1 MRSPLHCNCGQRI
14 FSRDVTQQGYH
25 QRRFGPSYVY
35 VRFRCSR
42 CKRLGEHFIRQE
54 DWEEGLLNEEV
65 SEISQNERR
74 RFEAMGKIT
83 VAEMADFHFKLEKL
97 TSISP
102 PRNEQSKR

>member
-1 MRSPLHCNCGQRI
+1 
-14 FSRDVTQQGYH
+14 
-25 QRRFGPSYVY
+25 
-35 VRFRCSR
+35 
-42 CKRLGEHFIRQE
+42 
-54 DWEEGLLNEEV
+54 V